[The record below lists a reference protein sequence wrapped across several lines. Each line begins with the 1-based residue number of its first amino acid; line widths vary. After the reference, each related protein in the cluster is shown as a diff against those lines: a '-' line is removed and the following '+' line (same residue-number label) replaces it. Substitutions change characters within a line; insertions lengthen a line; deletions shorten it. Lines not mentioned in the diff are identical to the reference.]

1 MATTDAHHAVEVSV
15 FYFDPKTKLLNLVEG
30 PSLVDTAQGG
40 FVVKPFDPARTAPPH
55 ETFEVLPRM

>member
-15 FYFDPKTKLLNLVEG
+15 FYFDPKTKLWNWVEG

-40 FVVKPFDPARTAPPH
+40 FVVKSFDPARTAPY
-55 ETFEVLPRM
+55 ETFEVLPRV